1 MSNEDVDADPAGRCV
16 IGVVGAS
23 GGLGATTLCAA
34 LAMRTAMARGRSLL
48 IDAHPRGG
56 GIDIHLGLDTEVG
69 LRWPD
74 LVSVRGAVETAEVV
88 AGLPSVE
95 GCTVLSWDRRPG
107 FALGADGVHLTRA
120 LTATSGICVIDL
132 PGPEA
137 DQHERWWQLCDQVV
151 MLCGGRVHQV
161 AAAAVVAEC
170 LLAAVERDDHG
181 GHRSQAEVTEASVC
195 GVLREQQRG
204 AADRDLVSTVL
215 GLPFVGVMRPD
226 ATVGSALTRGE
237 PVGVRSGPVASLAD
251 AILAETLPSA
261 RGAA

>member
-1 MSNEDVDADPAGRCV
+1 MSDEYVDAGPARGCV

-34 LAMRTAMARGRSLL
+34 LAMRSAMARGRSLL

-56 GIDIHLGLDTEVG
+56 GIDLHLGLDAELG

-74 LVSVRGAVETAEVV
+74 LVSVRGSVDAAGVV

-95 GCTVLSWDRRPG
+95 GCAVLSWDRRPRL
-107 FALGADGVHLTRA
+107 ALGAAGVSLARA
-120 LTATSGICVIDL
+120 LTLRSGICVIDL

-137 DQHERWWQLCDQVV
+137 QEHERWWQLCDQVV

-161 AAAAVVAEC
+161 AAAAVVTEC
-170 LLAAVERDDHG
+170 LLAAVERVGDAD
-181 GHRSQAEVTEASVC
+181 RPARVEATVC

-204 AADRDLVSTVL
+204 AADRDLVSGVL
-215 GLPFVGVMRPD
+215 GLPFLGVMRPD

-237 PVGVRSGPVASLAD
+237 PVGARTGPVASLAD
-251 AILAETLPSA
+251 VILADALPSR
-261 RGAA
+261 RGVA